1 MPRKTT
7 DFIINGIQ
15 SLRFQSRAG
24 GRPNGILMAKRVRK
38 IPQLIR
44 SRGFVRSDEGSRAV
58 EFALVATPFL
68 ALLVAIIQTIVV
80 FLAQRVLD
88 QVVSEA
94 SRTIQTGQAQT
105 SGLTQAQFTS
115 WVCQKTVILF
125 SCGNFMVNVQNYDAF
140 GSASMTT
147 PTLTFDSGGNVTN
160 SWNYQFGSPG
170 DIVVVQVMYQWP
182 LVLGPLGFTL
192 ANLSNGNRLLV
203 SSNVFKRE
211 PS

>member
-1 MPRKTT
+1 MIAQRTRTT
-7 DFIINGIQ
+7 AR
-15 SLRFQSRAG
+15 L
-24 GRPNGILMAKRVRK
+24 VRT
-38 IPQLIR
+38 
-44 SRGFVRSDEGSRAV
+44 SSFVRSQEGAAAI

-68 ALLVAIIQTIVV
+68 ALLIAIIQTMVV
-80 FLAQRVLD
+80 FFAQRVLD
-88 QVVSEA
+88 EVVSEA

-105 SGLTQAQFTS
+105 SSLTQAQFKS

-125 SCGNFMVNVQNYDAF
+125 TCGNFMVNVQNYAAF
-140 GSASMTT
+140 SSASMTT
-147 PTLTFDSGGNVTN
+147 PTLTFDSSGSVTN
-160 SWNYQFGSPG
+160 SWNYQLGNPG

-211 PS
+211 PA